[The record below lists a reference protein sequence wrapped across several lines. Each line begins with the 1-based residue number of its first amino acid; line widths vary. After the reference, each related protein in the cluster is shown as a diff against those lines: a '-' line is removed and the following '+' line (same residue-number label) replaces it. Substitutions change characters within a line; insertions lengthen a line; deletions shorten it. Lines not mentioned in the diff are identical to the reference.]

1 MTYSNEDL
9 AALGG
14 TSGGGNRGGGFNW
27 GGLVGQFQG
36 LVGTAGQAYQDF
48 SGAKPPKSQVNTAAR
63 ATAAKDYTPWLIG
76 GGAILLVLVLV
87 GVLRK

>member
-1 MTYSNEDL
+1 MNDNFSTPADYD
-9 AALGG
+9 AARARD
-14 TSGGGNRGGGFNW
+14 SGGGFNW
-27 GGLVGQFQG
+27 GGLVGQFQS
-36 LVGTAGQAYQDF
+36 LVGTAGNAYQDF

>member
-1 MTYSNEDL
+1 MNDNFSTQADYQ
-9 AALGG
+9 AALD
-14 TSGGGNRGGGFNW
+14 RDKGGFNW
-27 GGLVGQFQG
+27 GGLVGQFQN
-36 LVGTAGQAYQDF
+36 LVGTAGQAYQNF

-63 ATAAKDYTPWLIG
+63 ATKDYTPWLIG

>member
-1 MTYSNEDL
+1 MNDNFSTQADYQ
-9 AALGG
+9 AALA
-14 TSGGGNRGGGFNW
+14 RDKGGFNW

-36 LVGTAGQAYQDF
+36 LVGTAGQAYQNF

-63 ATAAKDYTPWLIG
+63 AAKDYTPWLIG